1 MIENIDSKYIQTF
14 EYETSMI
21 SDGNILG
28 TCELGTATI
37 QMINDSNTYSSL
49 KGQWIKT
56 IHGSFYVYDVKPVQE
71 KVNIELSC
79 YDIKYKLDT
88 PYDSSKHTF
97 PCTLKAWRNSI
108 FTECGVDYDDS
119 DFPNSDLNLTE
130 EPYVGD
136 NPSNRQVISLIAQA
150 GASAVITDKND
161 KFYFKWFKNTNNNIT
176 DWLELTTEKEAT
188 SPINV
193 IVLGRG
199 DVEDNVYYPET
210 LPENKKELRIDNNYI
225 LDPQIA
231 GETDRRYTV
240 RKPIYNQ
247 INGFSFIP
255 FSVRTQNVK
264 NKLSIDLGD
273 KVSYTDIWGNNLSS
287 YVMTKKITYL
297 GGDPSDDDNY
307 EITLSAEEI
316 NETSTEYSYGASIE
330 QRLSNVEITTDKQN
344 KKISA
349 LVEETNT
356 KITDIEK
363 SVPKYQTELD
373 IYNITIPVDSELKP
387 LENKDYLIGYKTKFE
402 GAEVESTISSQSEN
416 TGITF
421 GLSNNK
427 IILSVLTSTAITNLS
442 NEFVIDFSYTK
453 DSTTY
458 TDSKKIIVALT
469 LKGSSA
475 EKPESTKT
483 AEGTELVI
491 ADGKQ
496 VVEFRVD
503 GKCAQETRSGKNL
516 FNENNISF
524 ADPNN
529 GHIEINDHVI
539 TMTVLKTTSN
549 NNLFVLAKI
558 DDALLVNGATYTISS
573 DNVSGMAQSF
583 KLQLRNKDGSYV
595 SGMAAGFT
603 ITYDDNYSL
612 YVRNNPFS
620 LTNITI
626 DAGMVAIVKNIQVEK
641 GSTATSYEP
650 YGVMPSPNYPS
661 EIECIEGKNI
671 LDTSIAQTVK
681 NQNGE
686 DRTGYYVQIKEP
698 GKYYLLLNTKNTM
711 YYGKSTDIASA
722 SILIGSSNSNYSTF
736 YDFNKDD
743 YFVIWGTKV
752 DTDKI
757 MVAKT
762 SIIIP
767 YVPYNNLQ
775 IRNVGKQ
782 LLSLKNG
789 TYSNNGITAV
799 VNNGVISLSGTAT
812 ATSFVNVQ
820 LNEEYADLVMNK
832 TITISLNNPKVN
844 ANCRLKLD
852 NPGLYPLTALKENN
866 TISYT
871 ITTSPIP
878 GAISIRTGSGATY
891 QDGFTLKPQIELGA
905 IATPYSDYQSQALNI
920 NLKGNEL
927 CSIGDVKDELI
938 VKNGRAK
945 IIKRIG
951 KVVLIGSETWQRI
964 NYETS
969 NNWVQFRTDLINSLG
984 TTIPCSNYF
993 QGENY
998 ATVYSKKIQA
1008 IAIDN
1013 VNKVRISFDNLDIST
1028 VDELK
1033 TWLSSHNT
1041 TVYYQLAEEQ
1051 EIDLGKIANIPMRE
1065 EETNIYY
1072 VNDKLA
1078 PNIYCKYNTTYVGN
1092 NSYLHVKY
1100 SNDGTTFTSNNG
1112 DDVGR
1117 YIGSYSDNNETASTN
1132 FDDYSWQDTAIV
1144 VDEEL
1149 DDLQGQI
1156 NNTNKDLNNN
1166 YTNNT
1171 ELDRKL
1177 ENQKQTITEEFSTK
1191 ITQTKSEWQASV
1203 IEYIN
1208 TNGVEKFVNT
1218 LVTIDIDGLKLSKSD
1233 EDIVSLLNNKGL
1245 YVSDGKLRE
1254 DLINLLMKVD
1264 RAGALF
1270 KLLEILGTIKE
1281 QGIIQKEKI
1290 IDEQFGECQ
1299 AWYWIGS
1306 D

>member
-1 MIENIDSKYIQTF
+1 MITKRDINKLRTPEDLERKYNLKDIFKLKTNYEIQKNGLNKVENELNNFVITTVKNLKELQDQV
-14 EYETSMI
+14 
-21 SDGNILG
+21 DGNI
-28 TCELGTATI
+28 TTWF
-37 QMINDSNTYSSL
+37 YS
-49 KGQWIKT
+49 
-56 IHGSFYVYDVKPVQE
+56 
-71 KVNIELSC
+71 
-79 YDIKYKLDT
+79 
-88 PYDSSKHTF
+88 
-97 PCTLKAWRNSI
+97 
-108 FTECGVDYDDS
+108 GV
-119 DFPNSDLNLTE
+119 P
-130 EPYVGD
+130 
-136 NPSNRQVISLIAQA
+136 
-150 GASAVITDKND
+150 
-161 KFYFKWFKNTNNNIT
+161 TNNNEPAKNWTT
-176 DWLELTTEKEAT
+176 DAE
-188 SPINV
+188 
-193 IVLGRG
+193 R
-199 DVEDNVYYPET
+199 
-210 LPENKKELRIDNNYI
+210 NNH
-225 LDPQIA
+225 
-231 GETDRRYTV
+231 
-240 RKPIYNQ
+240 
-247 INGFSFIP
+247 
-255 FSVRTQNVK
+255 
-264 NKLSIDLGD
+264 LGD
-273 KVSYTDIWGNNLSS
+273 LYYDKETGYAYRFSL
-287 YVMTKKITYL
+287 
-297 GGDPSDDDNY
+297 DNEVY
-307 EITLSAEEI
+307 DWA
-316 NETSTEYSYGASIE
+316 
-330 QRLSNVEITTDKQN
+330 
-344 KKISA
+344 
-349 LVEETNT
+349 
-356 KITDIEK
+356 KITDIDVTKALAIANTAKDTADSKRRVFVVQPTPPYDNGDMWIKDNEIWICQISK
-363 SVPKYQTELD
+363 QDGETYAENDFINDLKYTDDTKANQVGENLTILSGTVTEIKENVDKLETTMTNTTKLVNEQGETIGILETKQSQTEQTVDEISSSISSVGTRITTIENSVPKYQTELD

-387 LENKDYLIGYKTKFE
+387 LENKDYSIGYKTKFE

-427 IILSVLTSTAITNLS
+427 ITLSVLTSTAITNLS

-458 TDSKKIIVALT
+458 TDSKKMIVTLA
-469 LKGSSA
+469 LKGNA
-475 EKPESTKT
+475 AKKPESTKT

-503 GKCAQETRSGKNL
+503 GKCTQETSIQGKNLFDGIMESGGINNTTGNNQANDSLVRSKNYVSVKPNTTYIISNNGVGVAMNVLEYASDKSFISFAGVIGAGKPFTTSSTTRYIRFYRSNSNADKIQVEAGNTITNWVALTPNMPSPDYPSEVECVKGKNL
-516 FNENNISF
+516 FNENDLTFTNTQN
-524 ADPNN
+524 AK
-529 GHIEINDHVI
+529 IEINNHVI
-539 TMTVLKTTSN
+539 TMTTLQEKSSN
-549 NNLFVLAKI
+549 DLFVIGKI
-558 DDALLVNGATYTISS
+558 DDSLLVNGESYTISS
-573 DNVSGMAQSF
+573 INVSGMAQNF
-583 KLQLRNKDGSYV
+583 RLQLRTKSGGYV
-595 SGMAAGFT
+595 AGHPARST
-603 ITYDDNYSL
+603 IVYDNVYSL
-612 YVRNNPFS
+612 YVINNPYATS
-620 LTNITI
+620 VSTVIP
-626 DAGMVAIVKNIQVEK
+626 AGTVAVVKNIQVKK
-641 GSTATSYEP
+641 GSVA
-650 YGVMPSPNYPS
+650 
-661 EIECIEGKNI
+661 I
-671 LDTSIAQTVK
+671 
-681 NQNGE
+681 
-686 DRTGYYVQIKEP
+686 
-698 GKYYLLLNTKNTM
+698 
-711 YYGKSTDIASA
+711 
-722 SILIGSSNSNYSTF
+722 
-736 YDFNKDD
+736 
-743 YFVIWGTKV
+743 
-752 DTDKI
+752 DTD
-757 MVAKT
+757 
-762 SIIIP
+762 

-852 NPGLYPLTALKENN
+852 DPGLYPLTALKENN
-866 TISYT
+866 TKSYT

-878 GAISIRTGSGATY
+878 GAISIRTQSGATY
-891 QDGFTLKPQIELGA
+891 QDDFTLKPKIELGA
-905 IATPYSDYQSQALNI
+905 IATPYSEYQSQALNI

-927 CSIGDVKDELI
+927 CSIGDVKDELVI
-938 VKNGRAK
+938 KDGRAK

-951 KVVLIGSETWQRI
+951 KVIFNGSESAWYAVSEGFYITTAAWKNKSRS
-964 NYETS
+964 ETL
-969 NNWVQFRTDLINSLG
+969 T
-984 TTIPCSNYF
+984 NYF
-993 QGENY
+993 QTF
-998 ATVYSKKIQA
+998 TVYRGGLADADNGAGFLYPNINQYYLKIDG
-1008 IAIDN
+1008 ITT
-1013 VNKVRISFDNLDIST
+1013 LP
-1028 VDELK
+1028 ELK

-1065 EETNIYY
+1065 EEVNIYY

-1177 ENQKQTITEEFSTK
+1177 EDQKQTITEEFSTR
-1191 ITQTKSEWQASV
+1191 ITMTKKEWEASV

-1254 DLINLLMKVD
+1254 DLTNLLMKVD

-1290 IDEQFGECQ
+1290 TDETFGECQ
-1299 AWYWIGS
+1299 AWYWIGE
-1306 D
+1306 